1 VGGGGSWPEPVRRAV
16 EAEVGADPVVEP
28 LPGLGGRPVA
38 RASGPNGAV
47 VVKQDPHPREVAF
60 YRDVA
65 PLLEPGISVP
75 RAVVVDERSL
85 VLEHVAEPLPRD
97 RWLAD
102 TSMMRSLAAVHRSS
116 AARDRLADPF
126 RPSWTPDLT
135 AAAVDR
141 LDPDDRGATA
151 RAVDR
156 LSHEAERWLSG
167 EALVSGDPN
176 PLNWGQRLD
185 GTLVLFDWERAG
197 VATPAVDVAITVPG
211 LPTRDQLEIAATAY
225 LAVQHR
231 DHVHW
236 SHDDFTRGLAVAKT
250 WTFVELLAERRDDP
264 ALVEVQDRLAAALP
278 GWVAA
283 LP

>member
-1 VGGGGSWPEPVRRAV
+1 MATGGWPEPVRQAV
-16 EAEVGADPVVEP
+16 EAEVGGEPVVE
-28 LPGLGGRPVA
+28 LLGGLGGRPVT
-38 RASGPNGAV
+38 RASGPRGSV

-65 PLLEPGISVP
+65 PHLEPGITVP
-75 RAVVVDERSL
+75 RAVVVDAASL
-85 VLEHVAEPLPRD
+85 VLEHVAEPLPRE

-102 TSMMRSLAAVHRSS
+102 TSVMRSLAAVHRSV
-116 AARDRLADPF
+116 AARDRVVDPF
-126 RPSWTPDLT
+126 RPSWTPALT
-135 AAAVDR
+135 AAAVER
-141 LDPDDRGATA
+141 LDAEHRGPTA

-156 LSHEAERWLSG
+156 LSHEAERWLIG
-167 EALVSGDPN
+167 DALVSGDPN
-176 PLNWGQRLD
+176 PLNWGQRDD
-185 GTLVLFDWERAG
+185 GTLVLFAWERAG
-197 VATPAVDVAITVPG
+197 LATPAVDVAITVPG

-236 SHDDFTRGLAVAKT
+236 SHEDFTRGLAVAKT
-250 WTFVELLAERRDDP
+250 WTFVELLAEQRDGA
-264 ALVEVQDRLAAALP
+264 ALADLQRRLAAALP